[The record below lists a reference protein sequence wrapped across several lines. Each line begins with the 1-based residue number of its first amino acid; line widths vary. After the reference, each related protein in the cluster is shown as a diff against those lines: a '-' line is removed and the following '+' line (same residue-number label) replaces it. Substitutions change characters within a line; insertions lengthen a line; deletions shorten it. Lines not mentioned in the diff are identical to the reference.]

1 MRNQYFLKYQ
11 QDWLNDNSLV
21 KIWEKSRRIG
31 ATYVQ
36 SYEDVRDCLNKIV
49 PAVWFSSADESAARE
64 YILYCTKWAKLF
76 NLGSSDFNES
86 IFEETDVKSLSI
98 KFNNGSRIT
107 ALSSNPKAFRS
118 KGGKIVLDEFA
129 HHDNQ
134 LELWKAAKPTA
145 VWGYPVRIIST
156 HNGKKSQFYKFIE
169 KIKNNKLDWSLHTT
183 SIYDAVNCGLV
194 DKILNKTATIKEK
207 EDWINRQK
215 EDCVDEV
222 TWNEEFCCNPID
234 ENTAFLSYSLINNCI
249 DSSLVNLEFLNINS
263 TYFCGFDI
271 GRRKDLS
278 VITIIEKIGDNLILQ
293 HQKIFENTPFN
304 IQKEYL
310 INLIRNFN
318 IVKTAVDETGIGM
331 QLTEDLI
338 SIFGKNRIIPIY
350 FTNRIKEELAY
361 NMLMLFQDRCL
372 KLPDDIE
379 LKEDLH
385 SVQKSVRNNS
395 SIYFEVND
403 SEIKGHADRFWS
415 LSLALFAAKN
425 NFSDEINIYT
435 RNINTISNN
444 YKGVYYVQTI

>member
-1 MRNQYFLKYQ
+1 MRNDKYFLKYQ

-36 SYEDVRDCLNKIV
+36 SYEDVRDCLYKKV

-64 YILYCTKWAKLF
+64 YIIYCTKWGKLF
-76 NLGSSDFNES
+76 NIGSSDFNES

-98 KFNNGSRIT
+98 KFTNGSRIT

-145 VWGYPVRIIST
+145 VWGYPIRIIST
-156 HNGKKSQFYKFIE
+156 HNGKKSQFYKFID

-194 DKILNKTATIKEK
+194 DKILNKNTTSLEREEWIK
-207 EDWINRQK
+207 RQK
-215 EDCVDEV
+215 EDCVDEI

-234 ENTAFLSYSLINNCI
+234 ESTAFLSYSLIHNCI
-249 DSSLVNLEFLNINS
+249 DSSLKNSEILNADS

-271 GRRKDLS
+271 GRRNDLS
-278 VITIIEKIGDNLILQ
+278 VITLIEKQGTSFVLSL
-293 HQKIFENTPFN
+293 QKIFENTTFN

-310 INLIRNFN
+310 FNLMQNFN

-331 QLTEDLI
+331 QLAEDLTEK
-338 SIFGKNRIIPIY
+338 FGKNKIIPVY

-361 NMLMLFQDRCL
+361 NMLMYFQDGNI
-372 KLPDDIE
+372 KLPDNIE

-395 SIYFEVND
+395 SIYFDVND
-403 SEIKGHADRFWS
+403 NEIKGHADRFWS

-425 NFSDEINIYT
+425 NFSNLINIYT
-435 RNINTISNN
+435 KSINTLLDNN
-444 YKGVYYVQTI
+444 YKGVYYV

>member
-1 MRNQYFLKYQ
+1 MRDKYFLKYQ

-64 YILYCTKWAKLF
+64 YIIYCTKWAKLF
-76 NLGSSDFNES
+76 NLGFSDFNES
-86 IFEETDVKSLSI
+86 IFDETDIKTLSI

-207 EDWINRQK
+207 EDWIKRQK
-215 EDCVDEV
+215 EDCFDEI
-222 TWNEEFCCNPID
+222 TWNEEFCCKPID
-234 ENTAFLSYSLINNCI
+234 ESTAFLSYTLINNCVDFNI
-249 DSSLVNLEFLNINS
+249 TNTEKLNNNS
-263 TYFCGFDI
+263 AYYCGFDI

-278 VITIIEKIGDNLILQ
+278 VITILEHSGTNYILKML
-293 HQKIFENTPFN
+293 KIFEKTTFN

-310 INLIRNFN
+310 FNLLQNFN

-331 QLTEDLI
+331 QLAEDLAAK
-338 SIFGKNRIIPIY
+338 FGNNKIIPLY
-350 FTNRIKEELAY
+350 FTNRLKEELAY
-361 NMLMLFQDRCL
+361 NMLFHFQDR
-372 KLPDDIE
+372 KIQIPDDNN

-395 SIYFEVND
+395 AIYFDVND
-403 SEIKGHADRFWS
+403 TDFKGHADRFWS
-415 LSLALFAAKN
+415 LALALYAAKN
-425 NFSDEINIYT
+425 NFGNTINIYSK
-435 RNINTISNN
+435 NINKTIENK
-444 YKGVYYVQTI
+444 YIGAYYV